1 MEWLTRSDVVLL
13 AVAGYVAIMTL
24 VRMMK
29 QRHDTLVADLEKQ
42 ISAHR
47 GSKRRARDHNKP
59 DRQAA

>member
-1 MEWLTRSDVVLL
+1 MDWLTRSDVVLL

-29 QRHDTLVADLEKQ
+29 QRHDALVADLGKQ
-42 ISAHR
+42 IHAHR
-47 GSKRRARDHNKP
+47 GARKRSRHDNKQ

>member
-1 MEWLTRSDVVLL
+1 MEWMTRSDIVLL

-29 QRHDTLVADLEKQ
+29 QRHDNLVADVQKQ

-47 GSKRRARDHNKP
+47 GSKKRSRDSDKAN
-59 DRQAA
+59 REAA